1 MSGKSKTK
9 SNSISRALEEM
20 LGVGTQP
27 YDAPVSGIYSI
38 GIDRID
44 DFSSHPFQVRDDED
58 MQALVESISENGV
71 ITPALVRKKDDG
83 YYELISGHRRK
94 HACELLGIRTLPCR
108 VLELSHEEAVCLVVD
123 SNLHRTKILPSE
135 KAKAYK
141 MKLDAMNR
149 QGQRSDLTLF
159 PMATK
164 YDAATEIGQEL
175 GDSRDTVYRYIRLN
189 YLCSELLDY
198 VDNGRMGLR
207 TAVELSHIGHFA
219 QLFLAGRIAE
229 AETIPSYSQAV
240 RLRRVFEEKGR
251 FDEDSVFEILDEKK
265 PNQKES
271 FKISADRVRELTRR
285 DFTPRQFEDFVTK
298 ALDYYTRYL
307 SRQRDER

>member
-1 MSGKSKTK
+1 
-9 SNSISRALEEM
+9 
-20 LGVGTQP
+20 
-27 YDAPVSGIYSI
+27 
-38 GIDRID
+38 
-44 DFSSHPFQVRDDED
+44 
-58 MQALVESISENGV
+58 
-71 ITPALVRKKDDG
+71 
-83 YYELISGHRRK
+83 
-94 HACELLGIRTLPCR
+94 
-108 VLELSHEEAVCLVVD
+108 
-123 SNLHRTKILPSE
+123 
-135 KAKAYK
+135 

-149 QGQRSDLTLF
+149 QGRRSDLTLS

-189 YLCSELLDY
+189 DLCSELLDY

-229 AETIPSYSQAV
+229 AEVVPSYSQAV

-251 FDEDSVFEILDEKK
+251 FDEKTVFEILDEKK

-271 FKISADRVRELTRR
+271 FKISADKVKELTRR